1 MEKVKACKLLLVE
14 NDLPS
19 VQVIQLALNKI
30 CKVDVAEKGETAID
44 IAKHDNYDLILM
56 DIGLG
61 LGMNGIQTTKEIRKI
76 SGYENTPVV
85 AVTAYAMQGD
95 REKFLAEGLTHYIS
109 KPFEI
114 KALQNL
120 IKDILESKN

>member
-1 MEKVKACKLLLVE
+1 MENANLHKVLLVE
-14 NDLPS
+14 NDTPS
-19 VQVIQLALNKI
+19 IQVIQLALNKFCEI
-30 CKVDVAEKGETAID
+30 DVAEKGETAID
-44 IAKHDNYDLILM
+44 IAKQDNYDLILM

-95 REKFLAEGLTHYIS
+95 KEKFLQEGLTHYIS

-120 IKDILESKN
+120 VKDILESKN

>member
-1 MEKVKACKLLLVE
+1 MENVKACKLLLVE

-19 VQVIQLALNKI
+19 VQVIQMALNKI
-30 CKVDVAEKGETAID
+30 CKVDVAEQGEAAIN
-44 IAKHDNYDLILM
+44 IAKQDNYDLILM

-120 IKDILESKN
+120 VKDILESKN